1 MNNKRGAIMRILLVE
16 DDIHLSAAVAEQ
28 LQKEGY
34 VTDCCYDGETALYY
48 ALNPEYSYDAI
59 LLDRLLPIIDGLT
72 ILKAMRQKKIYTP
85 VLIITGLGELDDKI
99 AGLDCGADD
108 YLVKPF
114 HVKELLA
121 RIRAL
126 TRRPSGITDNRT
138 LKAYDL
144 TLDRESR
151 RLTYCNHSV
160 ILTQKEA
167 DLLAALMET
176 PDKTQSRSK
185 LLWQVWGE
193 NTEVEDGNVDNYIH
207 FLRKRLRELGCKA
220 SIKTVYGAGY
230 CLGETS

>member
-1 MNNKRGAIMRILLVE
+1 MKILLVE
-16 DDIHLSAAVAEQ
+16 DDEHLSAAVAEQ

-34 VTDCCYDGETALYY
+34 VTDCCYDGETALHY
-48 ALNPEYSYDAI
+48 ALNTDYSYDAI

-99 AGLDCGADD
+99 VGLDCGADD

-126 TRRPSGITDNRT
+126 TRRPSGITDNHT

-151 RLTYCNHSV
+151 RLTYYNHSV

-167 DLLAALMET
+167 DLLAALMEI
-176 PDKTQSRSK
+176 PDKTHSRSK
-185 LLWQVWGE
+185 LLWQVWGA
-193 NTEVEDGNVDNYIH
+193 NAEVEDGNVDNYIH
-207 FLRKRLRELGCKA
+207 FLRKRLRELGCKT